1 MKYQKTIVDGK
12 EVIYSADWILDLES
26 QAHFNYYWNQ
36 LSLVYKHF
44 TRDEEILEI
53 GVGTSFLSDVLKR
66 REFKVSTLD
75 IDPLKKPDYN
85 ANALEFDYSL
95 RNFRSLLA
103 FEIFEHIPFDTF
115 QKVVRRV
122 SDSNIDK
129 IIFSVPWAQ
138 YYFAPLRLK
147 LPKLSAFEPALII
160 PRKKIGTQAHYWEL
174 SSSSRTTFTKDKK
187 LLMPMRELSRVFSSN
202 GWRLNHCQRVG
213 CIQFFIASK

>member
-115 QKVVRRV
+115 QKVIHKV
-122 SDSNIDK
+122 SDSDVTK

-138 YYFAPLRLK
+138 YYFAPLRIK
-147 LPKLSAFEPALII
+147 LPRLPVFEPSIVI
-160 PRKKIGTQAHYWEL
+160 PRKNIGTPAHFWEL
-174 SSSSRTTFTKDKK
+174 TSSSRIASTKDKK
-187 LLMPMRELSRVFSSN
+187 LLMPMKELSKLFNSN
-202 GWRLNHCQRVG
+202 GWSLNLCKRVG